1 MSVEAVQSPQR
12 AGGESMTQ
20 EIFSVAL
27 LEALPG
33 KGEELAAVLR
43 EFYSMMRAKGYSSD
57 WLYRDNDR
65 PDHFVH
71 VRRWKSPELR
81 SEAQHDPEVHRYWQ
95 QLPELC
101 TIPTVYENLETLFAG

>member
-1 MSVEAVQSPQR
+1 MSVEAVQSSQH
-12 AGGESMTQ
+12 AEGESMTQ
-20 EIFSVAL
+20 EVVSVAL

-43 EFYSMMRAKGYSSD
+43 EFY
-57 WLYRDNDR
+57 RDSDR

-71 VRRWKSPELR
+71 MRRWKSPELR

-101 TIPTVYENLETLFAG
+101 AIPTVYENLETLFAGYIGAHK